1 MFVSLFV
8 EGSVVDMYVC
18 VFVCM
23 YVKKG
28 LCMFVCVYVWKG
40 QSL

>member
-8 EGSVVDMYVC
+8 EGSVVDMYVG

-23 YVKKG
+23 YVKRG
-28 LCMFVCVYVWKG
+28 SCMFVCVYVWKG